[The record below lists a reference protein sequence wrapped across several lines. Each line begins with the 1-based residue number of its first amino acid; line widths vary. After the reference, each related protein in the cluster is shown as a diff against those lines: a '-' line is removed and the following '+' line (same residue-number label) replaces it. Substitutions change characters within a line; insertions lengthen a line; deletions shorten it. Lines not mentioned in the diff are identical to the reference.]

1 MAGGG
6 LGLGWDGVSEV
17 EGVKNER
24 REERKKEER
33 EELTKFEVSGT
44 AGEVHRRSTVTL
56 PKHSLICNT
65 YIKHCYW
72 LLLLTY
78 Y

>member
-1 MAGGG
+1 VAGGG
-6 LGLGWDGVSEV
+6 LGLGWDGGSEV

-24 REERKKEER
+24 REERKKEE
-33 EELTKFEVSGT
+33 ELTKVEVSGT